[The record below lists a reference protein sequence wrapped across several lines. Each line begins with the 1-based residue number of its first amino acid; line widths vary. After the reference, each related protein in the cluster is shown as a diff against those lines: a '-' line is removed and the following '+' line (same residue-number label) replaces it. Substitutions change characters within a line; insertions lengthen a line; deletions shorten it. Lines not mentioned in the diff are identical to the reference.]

1 MPIKLNKGLNLQ
13 IAGASQAKL
22 GGSVAVGCCA
32 LVPDDFSGFQARP
45 AVKEGDHL
53 AVGDAVAYDKL
64 HPELKLVSP
73 VAGTLK
79 SIVRGER
86 RKILRFEIEADG
98 SDNVK
103 TATVPQNPDCAK
115 AISLLAE
122 SGLLAFVRTR
132 PYDIVPDPTVV
143 PRDIFVSCIDS
154 APLAVSA
161 VALTAG
167 EASDSIKKGV
177 KLLKAATAGKVYLC
191 VGKDWPYGKIE
202 GAELVEFD
210 GKHPVGNPSVQ
221 IEAVAPVN
229 KGDLV
234 WTLSFDTL
242 CRVGHFNAT
251 GKFDPSTLVAV
262 VGPDELVSAI
272 ESIRIPAS
280 ALDLEGASGDKLISV
295 DVEDYLPDKDRMSI
309 PWNSQVNVTLLVRQ
323 LSQRVIEVPTNGLS
337 GRGSRDQNYYEYSL
351 DSIEVTVEGLS
362 EDLELLNVA
371 DIVLEMDVS
380 GMGVG
385 NYSGNLTFKGLRDNF
400 SVVGYS
406 DFQVM
411 VRSKETGPGMEAA
424 VRETR
429 EQPGDGQRAFGS
441 QGGFRE
447 RHIGQREC
455 TRAFGDDFC
464 RTGPGG
470 KRREQPGGH
479 AITEGQYG

>member
-122 SGLLAFVRTR
+122 SGLLAFVRTS
-132 PYDIVPDPTVV
+132 PYDIVPAPTVV

-167 EASDSIKKGV
+167 EASDSIKNGV

-202 GAELVEFD
+202 GAELVEFE

-242 CRVGHFNAT
+242 CRVGHFDAT

-262 VGPDELVSAI
+262 VGPEIKQPKVLKTIIGAPIEPLLNGNLLPDDHHIRIISGNVLTGEKVGLDGYLHFPYRQISVIAEGDDKDELLGWASLSPSKMSDSRSFPGHFLKKLFRPDARIQGGRRAMIMSGQYDKTIPMDIMPEFLIKAI
-272 ESIRIPAS
+272 LSRDIEGMEKLGIYEVAPEDF
-280 ALDLEGASGDKLISV
+280 ALAEYVDTSKLPLQKIVREGL
-295 DVEDYLPDKDRMSI
+295 DYLRK
-309 PWNSQVNVTLLVRQ
+309 
-323 LSQRVIEVPTNGLS
+323 
-337 GRGSRDQNYYEYSL
+337 
-351 DSIEVTVEGLS
+351 
-362 EDLELLNVA
+362 EL
-371 DIVLEMDVS
+371 
-380 GMGVG
+380 
-385 NYSGNLTFKGLRDNF
+385 
-400 SVVGYS
+400 
-406 DFQVM
+406 Q
-411 VRSKETGPGMEAA
+411 
-424 VRETR
+424 
-429 EQPGDGQRAFGS
+429 
-441 QGGFRE
+441 
-447 RHIGQREC
+447 
-455 TRAFGDDFC
+455 
-464 RTGPGG
+464 
-470 KRREQPGGH
+470 
-479 AITEGQYG
+479 

>member
-1 MPIKLNKGLNLQ
+1 MLFR
-13 IAGASQAKL
+13 S
-22 GGSVAVGCCA
+22 
-32 LVPDDFSGFQARP
+32 
-45 AVKEGDHL
+45 
-53 AVGDAVAYDKL
+53 
-64 HPELKLVSP
+64 
-73 VAGTLK
+73 
-79 SIVRGER
+79 

-115 AISLLAE
+115 AMALLAE

-242 CRVGHFNAT
+242 CRVGHFDAT

-262 VGPDELVSAI
+262 VGPEIKQPKVFKTIIGAPIEPLLNGNLLPDDHHIRIISGNVLTGEKVGLDGYLHFPYRQISVIAEGDDKDELLGWASLSPSKMSDSRSFPGHFLKKLFRPDARIQGGRRAMIMSGQYDKTIPMDIMPEFLIKAI
-272 ESIRIPAS
+272 LSRDIEGMEKLGIYEVAPEDF
-280 ALDLEGASGDKLISV
+280 ALAEYVDTSKLPLQKIVREGL
-295 DVEDYLPDKDRMSI
+295 DYLRK
-309 PWNSQVNVTLLVRQ
+309 
-323 LSQRVIEVPTNGLS
+323 
-337 GRGSRDQNYYEYSL
+337 
-351 DSIEVTVEGLS
+351 
-362 EDLELLNVA
+362 EL
-371 DIVLEMDVS
+371 
-380 GMGVG
+380 
-385 NYSGNLTFKGLRDNF
+385 
-400 SVVGYS
+400 
-406 DFQVM
+406 Q
-411 VRSKETGPGMEAA
+411 
-424 VRETR
+424 
-429 EQPGDGQRAFGS
+429 
-441 QGGFRE
+441 
-447 RHIGQREC
+447 
-455 TRAFGDDFC
+455 
-464 RTGPGG
+464 
-470 KRREQPGGH
+470 
-479 AITEGQYG
+479 

>member
-167 EASDSIKKGV
+167 EASDSIKNGV

-202 GAELVEFD
+202 GAELVEFE

-242 CRVGHFNAT
+242 CRVGHFDAT

-262 VGPDELVSAI
+262 VGHEIKQPKVLKTIIGAPIEPLLKGNLLPDDHHIRIISGNVLTGEKVGLDGYLHFPYRQISVIAEGDDKDELLGWASLSPSKMSDSRSFPGHFLKKLFRPDARIQGGRRAMIMSGQYDKTIPMDIMPEFLIKAI
-272 ESIRIPAS
+272 LSRDIEGMEKLGIYEVAPEDF
-280 ALDLEGASGDKLISV
+280 ALAEYVDTSKLPLQKIVREGL
-295 DVEDYLPDKDRMSI
+295 DYLRK
-309 PWNSQVNVTLLVRQ
+309 
-323 LSQRVIEVPTNGLS
+323 
-337 GRGSRDQNYYEYSL
+337 
-351 DSIEVTVEGLS
+351 
-362 EDLELLNVA
+362 EL
-371 DIVLEMDVS
+371 
-380 GMGVG
+380 
-385 NYSGNLTFKGLRDNF
+385 
-400 SVVGYS
+400 
-406 DFQVM
+406 Q
-411 VRSKETGPGMEAA
+411 
-424 VRETR
+424 
-429 EQPGDGQRAFGS
+429 
-441 QGGFRE
+441 
-447 RHIGQREC
+447 
-455 TRAFGDDFC
+455 
-464 RTGPGG
+464 
-470 KRREQPGGH
+470 
-479 AITEGQYG
+479 

>member
-115 AISLLAE
+115 AMALLAE

-242 CRVGHFNAT
+242 CRVGHFDAT

-262 VGPDELVSAI
+262 VGPEIKQPKVFKTIIGAPIEPLLNGNLLPDDHHIRIISGNVLTGEKVGLDGYLHFPYRQISVIAEGDDKDELLGWASLSPSKMSDSRSFPGHFLKKLFRPDARIQGGRRAMIMSGQYDKTIPMDIKPEFLIKAI
-272 ESIRIPAS
+272 LSRDIEGMEKLGIYEVAPEDF
-280 ALDLEGASGDKLISV
+280 ALAEYVDTSKLPLQKIVREGL
-295 DVEDYLPDKDRMSI
+295 DYLRK
-309 PWNSQVNVTLLVRQ
+309 
-323 LSQRVIEVPTNGLS
+323 
-337 GRGSRDQNYYEYSL
+337 
-351 DSIEVTVEGLS
+351 
-362 EDLELLNVA
+362 EL
-371 DIVLEMDVS
+371 
-380 GMGVG
+380 
-385 NYSGNLTFKGLRDNF
+385 
-400 SVVGYS
+400 
-406 DFQVM
+406 Q
-411 VRSKETGPGMEAA
+411 
-424 VRETR
+424 
-429 EQPGDGQRAFGS
+429 
-441 QGGFRE
+441 
-447 RHIGQREC
+447 
-455 TRAFGDDFC
+455 
-464 RTGPGG
+464 
-470 KRREQPGGH
+470 
-479 AITEGQYG
+479 

>member
-1 MPIKLNKGLNLQ
+1 M
-13 IAGASQAKL
+13 
-22 GGSVAVGCCA
+22 GCCA

-115 AISLLAE
+115 AMALLAE

-242 CRVGHFNAT
+242 CRVGHFDAT

-262 VGPDELVSAI
+262 VGPEIKQPKVFKTIIGAPIEPLLNGNLLPDDHHIRIISGNVLTGEKVGLDGYLHFPYRQISVIAEGDDKDELLGWASLSPSKMSDSRSFPGHFLKKLFRPDARIQGGRRAMIMSGQYDKTIPMDIMPEFLIKAI
-272 ESIRIPAS
+272 LSRDIEGMEKLGIYEVAPEDF
-280 ALDLEGASGDKLISV
+280 ALAEYVDTSKLPLQKIVREGL
-295 DVEDYLPDKDRMSI
+295 DYLRK
-309 PWNSQVNVTLLVRQ
+309 
-323 LSQRVIEVPTNGLS
+323 
-337 GRGSRDQNYYEYSL
+337 
-351 DSIEVTVEGLS
+351 
-362 EDLELLNVA
+362 EL
-371 DIVLEMDVS
+371 
-380 GMGVG
+380 
-385 NYSGNLTFKGLRDNF
+385 
-400 SVVGYS
+400 
-406 DFQVM
+406 Q
-411 VRSKETGPGMEAA
+411 
-424 VRETR
+424 
-429 EQPGDGQRAFGS
+429 
-441 QGGFRE
+441 
-447 RHIGQREC
+447 
-455 TRAFGDDFC
+455 
-464 RTGPGG
+464 
-470 KRREQPGGH
+470 
-479 AITEGQYG
+479 

>member
-115 AISLLAE
+115 AMALLAE

-202 GAELVEFD
+202 GAELVEFE

-242 CRVGHFNAT
+242 CRVGHFDAT

-262 VGPDELVSAI
+262 VGPEIKQPKVFKTIIGAPIEPLLNGNLLPDDHHIRIISGNVLTGEKVGLDGYLHFPYRQISVIAEGDDKDELLGWASLSPSKMSDSRSFPGHFLKKLFRPDARIQGGRRAMIMSGQYDKTIPMDIMPEFLIKAI
-272 ESIRIPAS
+272 LSRDIEGMEKLGIYEVAPEDF
-280 ALDLEGASGDKLISV
+280 ALAEYVDTSKLPLQKIVREGL
-295 DVEDYLPDKDRMSI
+295 DYLRK
-309 PWNSQVNVTLLVRQ
+309 
-323 LSQRVIEVPTNGLS
+323 
-337 GRGSRDQNYYEYSL
+337 
-351 DSIEVTVEGLS
+351 
-362 EDLELLNVA
+362 EL
-371 DIVLEMDVS
+371 
-380 GMGVG
+380 
-385 NYSGNLTFKGLRDNF
+385 
-400 SVVGYS
+400 
-406 DFQVM
+406 Q
-411 VRSKETGPGMEAA
+411 
-424 VRETR
+424 
-429 EQPGDGQRAFGS
+429 
-441 QGGFRE
+441 
-447 RHIGQREC
+447 
-455 TRAFGDDFC
+455 
-464 RTGPGG
+464 
-470 KRREQPGGH
+470 
-479 AITEGQYG
+479 